1 MEWFY
6 RDMRRRTGLLMNGD
20 QPVGGV
26 WNLDTD
32 NRNGP
37 AKGLRPP
44 TNPRTRPAL
53 ATQAV
58 IAEVET
64 RFSSHFG
71 ALHPFAWATT
81 AQEAQAEFDW
91 FLDHALPGFGQW
103 QDTMIEGETWMW
115 HAGISTSL
123 HLGLLDPLAVCRA
136 AEARWRDGRAPL
148 NAVEGFIRQI
158 IGWREFVRGVYWL
171 KMPEYALRNALG
183 ADRKLPSFFWSG
195 ETDMACVADV
205 VTQVRQHAYAHHI
218 QRLMVTGNLAMLL
231 GVAPAEIND
240 WYMVVF
246 ADAFEWVELP
256 NTHGMATFADGGIV
270 GSKPYAASGA
280 YIHRM
285 SNYCAGCRYD
295 VKGRLADDACPFNA
309 LYWDFLDRNEKRLAG
324 SGRLMMPYKNL
335 SRMDPAERQ
344 RIGAKADSL
353 RQAMGAVPV

>member
-1 MEWFY
+1 
-6 RDMRRRTGLLMNGD
+6 
-20 QPVGGV
+20 
-26 WNLDTD
+26 
-32 NRNGP
+32 
-37 AKGLRPP
+37 
-44 TNPRTRPAL
+44 
-53 ATQAV
+53 
-58 IAEVET
+58 
-64 RFSSHFG
+64 
-71 ALHPFAWATT
+71 
-81 AQEAQAEFDW
+81 
-91 FLDHALPGFGQW
+91 
-103 QDTMIEGETWMW
+103 MIEGETWMW

>member
-1 MEWFY
+1 
-6 RDMRRRTGLLMNGD
+6 
-20 QPVGGV
+20 
-26 WNLDTD
+26 
-32 NRNGP
+32 
-37 AKGLRPP
+37 
-44 TNPRTRPAL
+44 
-53 ATQAV
+53 
-58 IAEVET
+58 
-64 RFSSHFG
+64 
-71 ALHPFAWATT
+71 
-81 AQEAQAEFDW
+81 
-91 FLDHALPGFGQW
+91 
-103 QDTMIEGETWMW
+103 
-115 HAGISTSL
+115 
-123 HLGLLDPLAVCRA
+123 
-136 AEARWRDGRAPL
+136 
-148 NAVEGFIRQI
+148 
-158 IGWREFVRGVYWL
+158 
-171 KMPEYALRNALG
+171 
-183 ADRKLPSFFWSG
+183 
-195 ETDMACVADV
+195 
-205 VTQVRQHAYAHHI
+205 VRQHAYAHHI